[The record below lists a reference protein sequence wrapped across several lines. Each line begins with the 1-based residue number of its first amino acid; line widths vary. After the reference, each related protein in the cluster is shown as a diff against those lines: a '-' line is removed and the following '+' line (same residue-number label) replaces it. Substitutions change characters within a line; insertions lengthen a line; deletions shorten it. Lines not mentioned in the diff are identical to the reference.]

1 MTNTF
6 LEKPRFTCA
15 LGGALV
21 TVNALPKTVPILHA
35 SLGCGGMTSAS
46 FNGASGYLGSGYC
59 GGNSIPV
66 SGITEKEIVFGGVDR
81 LDEQIKNTVD
91 IIDADLFV
99 VISGC
104 TAEIIGDDIASVVKE
119 YNANR
124 NDLPPVLFASGAGF
138 KGNSYWGYDN
148 VLQSLFSNYVEKT
161 TAKRKGMV
169 NIWGIPPAQDVFWE
183 GNLVEIRRLLEALGL
198 TVNSFFTASD
208 SLDSIR
214 SAAEAELNIVLSL
227 VNGVDAACTFEKV
240 HGVPFVSK
248 PLPIGAKAT
257 ASFLSEIAT
266 KLNIDNS
273 ITQRAILKETT
284 DYYHYFNRLIDAYSD
299 IDLQRY
305 TVIIGDSN
313 YALGLTSFAQNELGW
328 IPGLV
333 VVTDQLDDQLI
344 DSVQK
349 EFSSIIPDASDKLVF
364 ESDTSLVASEFAKRW
379 PQPDGSRYYRAFS
392 PAFVLGSRL
401 DKEFADSIG
410 AGHLSVSYPVSN
422 RVVLNKGY
430 AGFTGA
436 LHLTEDIYSNILS
449 LR

>member
-1 MTNTF
+1 
-6 LEKPRFTCA
+6 
-15 LGGALV
+15 
-21 TVNALPKTVPILHA
+21 
-35 SLGCGGMTSAS
+35 MTSAS
-46 FNGASGYLGSGYC
+46 YNAASGYLGSGYC

-66 SGITEKEIVFGGVDR
+66 SGITEKEIVFGGIDR

-91 IIDADLFV
+91 IINADLFV

-104 TAEIIGDDIASVVKE
+104 TAEIIGDDVISVVKE

-124 NDLPPVLFASGAGF
+124 KDLPPVIFASGAGF

-148 VLQSLFSNYVEKT
+148 VLQSLFSNYVKKT
-161 TAKRKGMV
+161 TAKRKGLV
-169 NIWGIPPAQDVFWE
+169 NIWGIPPGQDVFWE
-183 GNLVEIRRLLEALGL
+183 GNLVEIRRLLEGLGL
-198 TVNSFFTASD
+198 TVNSFFTPSD

-214 SAAEAELNIVLSL
+214 SSAEAELNIVLSL
-227 VNGVDAACTFEKV
+227 VNGIDAARTFEKE
-240 HGVPFVSK
+240 HGVPFISTT
-248 PLPIGAKAT
+248 LPIGAKAT
-257 ASFLSEIAT
+257 QSFLSEVAS
-266 KLNIDNS
+266 KLGIDTNVA
-273 ITQRAILKETT
+273 QKAISKETS
-284 DYYHYFNRLIDAYSD
+284 DYYHYFNRLVDAYSD

-313 YALGLTSFAQNELGW
+313 YALALTSFAQNELGW

-333 VVTDQLDDQLI
+333 IVTDQLEDRLI
-344 DSVQK
+344 DRIQK
-349 EFSSIIPDASDKLVF
+349 EFTSIIPDAKEKLVF
-364 ESDTSLVASEFAKRW
+364 ESDTSRVTKAFTERW
-379 PQPDGSRYYRAFS
+379 PWSDGSRYHRAFS

-401 DKEFADSIG
+401 DKEFADIIG

-430 AGFTGA
+430 AGFTGG